1 MDRLDT
7 IKMFVRVVESG
18 NFSAVAR
25 ELGIGQP
32 TVSKQ
37 IAALER
43 HLGAQLLMRTS
54 RRVGLTDA
62 GRDFFESASNLIA
75 ELDAAESRIG
85 RGLRSPS
92 GRVRVSVAPSFGA
105 LYIVPRLP
113 EFFRRY
119 RDIRV
124 EVLVSDRSANLIEDG
139 IDVAIRNGELSD
151 SSLVARKIGTTP
163 IVVVASRA
171 YLEERGEPMKPG
183 DLERHRCIV
192 FSSQT
197 GLRPWRFAGRNE
209 PVSYLPDGSFLTND
223 GEQIRAAVLGGLG
236 VAQVP
241 HWLCAGDIEA
251 GSVRRILRK
260 YEPGALPI
268 TAVRPASHRLA
279 TKVAVFIDFLAE
291 TLAMMRDS
299 R

>member
-7 IKMFVRVVESG
+7 MKMFVRVVESG
-18 NFSAVAR
+18 NFSAAAR
-25 ELGIGQP
+25 ELGVGQP

-37 IAALER
+37 IAALEA

-54 RRVGLTDA
+54 RRVALTEA
-62 GRDFFESASNLIA
+62 GRDFFESASKLMA

-119 RDIRV
+119 PEVKI

-139 IDVAIRNGELSD
+139 IDVAIRNGELAE
-151 SSLVARKIGTTP
+151 SSLIARKIGTTP
-163 IVVVASRA
+163 IIVVASPA
-171 YLEERGEPMKPG
+171 YLNEHGEPTKPS
-183 DLERHRCIV
+183 DLESHRCIV

-197 GLRPWRFAGRNE
+197 GPRPWLFAGRNQ

-241 HWLCAGDIEA
+241 HWLCARDLEL

-260 YEPGALPI
+260 YEPGTLPI
-268 TAVRPASHRLA
+268 SAVRPASRRLA
-279 TKVAVFIDFLAE
+279 TKVTVFIDFVAE
-291 TLAMMRDS
+291 TLATMRD
-299 R
+299 RP

>member
-7 IKMFVRVVESG
+7 IRMFVRVVENG

-37 IAALER
+37 IASLEA

-54 RRVGLTDA
+54 RRVVLTDA
-62 GRDFFESASNLIA
+62 GRDFFESASKLIA

-85 RGLRSPS
+85 RGLLSPS

-119 RDIRV
+119 PDVSV
-124 EVLVSDRSANLIEDG
+124 EVLVSDRSANLVEDG
-139 IDVAIRNGELSD
+139 IDVGIRNGDLAE
-151 SSLVARKIGTTP
+151 SSLIARKIGATP
-163 IVVVASRA
+163 VIVVASPA
-171 YLEERGEPMKPG
+171 YLEERGEPTKPS
-183 DLERHRCIV
+183 DLDGHRCVV

-197 GLRPWRFAGRNE
+197 GPQAWRFAGKGG
-209 PVSYLPDGSFLTND
+209 PASYLPDGSFRTND
-223 GEQIRAAVLGGLG
+223 GEQIRAAVLNGIG

-241 HWLCAGDIEA
+241 HWLCARDLEA
-251 GSVRRILRK
+251 GSAQRIMRK
-260 YEPGALPI
+260 HEPGSLPI
-268 TAVRPASHRLA
+268 SAVRPANRRLA
-279 TKVAVFIDFLAE
+279 TKVSVFIDFLAD
-291 TLAMMRDS
+291 TLAMMRDTP
-299 R
+299 